1 MSTDQDK
8 AGNNAQVVP
17 YRVEIPAS
25 AAGQRVDKA
34 LAALFS
40 DHSRVRI
47 QQWIK
52 DGLVLLDEEVPR
64 QKDKVAGGEQV
75 DVNIPQ
81 FTAGEWQAEEIPL
94 DVIYEDEAVLVIDKP
109 AGLVVHPG
117 AGNDSGTLLN
127 GLLHY
132 DDKLREIPRAGIV
145 HRLDKGTTGLMVV
158 ARTEAARLSLVG
170 QLADHTVKRVYLALV
185 CGKVIAGGTVD
196 EPIGRDRRDRR
207 RMTVTG
213 GGKVAVTH
221 YRIEERFA
229 GHTLLRVS
237 LETGRTHQIR
247 VHMRHI
253 GYPLVGD
260 PVYGGRL
267 ALPPDCSDA
276 LADALRQMRRQ
287 VLHAVRL
294 EFSHPLTGEQCILH
308 AEPPV
313 DMQQLLRQLRGN
325 DGS

>member
-1 MSTDQDK
+1 MSTKKGESGDTVP
-8 AGNNAQVVP
+8 GVP
-17 YRVEIPAS
+17 YRVEIPAG

-40 DHSRVRI
+40 DHSRVRV
-47 QQWIK
+47 QQWIR
-52 DGLVLLDEEVPR
+52 DGLVLLDDEVPR

-75 DVNIPQ
+75 DITIPQ
-81 FTAGEWQAEEIPL
+81 IPAGEWQAEEIPL
-94 DVIYEDEAVLVIDKP
+94 DIVYEDEAVLVINKP

-132 DDKLREIPRAGIV
+132 DDKLWEIPRAGIV

-158 ARTEAARLSLVG
+158 ARTEAVRLSLVG

-185 CGKVIAGGTVD
+185 CGNVVAGGTVD

-213 GGKVAVTH
+213 SGKAAVTH

-247 VHMRHI
+247 VHMKYI

-260 PVYGGRL
+260 PVYGRRL
-267 ALPPDCSDA
+267 ALPPGCGDE
-276 LADALRQMRRQ
+276 LADTLRQMRRQ
-287 VLHAVRL
+287 VLHAGRL
-294 EFSHPLTGEQCILH
+294 GFCHPVTGEQCTLH

-313 DMQQLLRQLRGN
+313 DMQQLLGQLRSN
-325 DGS
+325 SEL